1 MIVRLFSLLLGALA
15 GVTLLVSTVAAQDE
29 SPTIT
34 SADNTTFTVDSFG
47 TFTVTTTGSPTPNI
61 STDDPLPS
69 GVSFQDNGDGTATI
83 SGTPQTGSG
92 AQHIIRITAQNE
104 NGQNAQD
111 FNLFVNEL
119 PTITSADH
127 TTFTVG
133 TNGQFTVTTGSGY
146 PTPPSLCVCPG
157 LPPSP
162 LSFTD
167 NNNGTGSLHGTPAA
181 GTGGTYELQVTAIN
195 QTGETVQDFTLEI
208 DEAPAITSANHVT
221 FHEDTGTS
229 FTVTA
234 TGFPAPTLSKNGS
247 LPSGITFDPA
257 TGVLSGTPAL
267 GSAGTYP
274 ITFTA
279 TNGIGSNA
287 GQNFT
292 LTITAPLPCSPPP
305 SGLVGWWPGD
315 GSAIDIQNDNNGTLH
330 GSANFANGRVGKAF
344 NFDGTTGYVS
354 IGNPEALK
362 LLAVDETS
370 HTGITMDAW
379 VKPNALPSNGSL
391 VAVATKWNSN
401 NSTGTSGDAY
411 GLFLI
416 NNGGTLAALAQL
428 NPGGAEVTLQG
439 GNVPLNAFTH
449 VALTFE
455 TNSGSL
461 ALFVNGVQVNARIVD
476 GSIVRSDVN
485 VMIGR
490 ENDNT
495 SPRFFA
501 GLIDEVEI
509 YNRALSASEISDIY
523 NAGANGKCKVTQCV
537 APPTNIIGW
546 WPGDNTAIDI
556 QGGNNGTLQGN
567 YAGFATGKVGQAF
580 HFQGNND
587 GVEVPYTPA
596 LDFGADSFTIDTWV
610 RLDGFTSYGI
620 LAAHEQTGSDDGWTF
635 LLNGFDLQ
643 IAFNRSNAA
652 KVLDFVP
659 TLQQWYHLAVT
670 RSGNTFKFYVDG
682 VQLGTDQTSAAVP
695 TPVNGPLK
703 IGKANGFQSLT
714 GRIDEFE
721 IVHRA
726 LSASEIQA
734 IYNAGRAGKCKS
746 FTMYVSNKADNTIE
760 KFDVEGNDLG
770 PFAITGLNGPAG
782 LAFDSAG
789 NLYVANNTDSTI
801 RKFDATGAD
810 LGVFAAT
817 GLDHPI
823 GIAFDASG
831 NLYAANSGSSTVRK
845 FSPTG
850 TDLGAFASTGLS
862 NPDGIAFD
870 GSGNLYVVND
880 ANSTIR
886 KFDATGVDLGNFGTT
901 GLNSPTGMAFDTNG
915 IAYVSNA
922 ADNTI
927 SKFDITGVSSP
938 FANAG
943 VNGPLGLAFDTVGNL
958 YAVGNG
964 DNTVGKLDLGGVS
977 SIFANSGLN
986 SPYFTALKPISP
998 LVPVLRNNSF
1008 NRPTSGHVMLSG
1020 QALPNATVYIQATTT
1035 LQSGFSTLGT
1045 TIADGNGAY
1054 QYDDASVGS
1063 VTKRFYRASYP

>member
-1 MIVRLFSLLLGALA
+1 MTARLFGFLLSALA
-15 GVTLLVSTVAAQDE
+15 AVTLLASTAAAQE

-69 GVSFQDNGDGTATI
+69 GLSFQDNGDGTATL

-92 AQHIIRITAQNE
+92 AQYIIRIYAQNE
-104 NGQNAQD
+104 NGQAAQD
-111 FNLFVNEL
+111 FNLFVNEVA
-119 PTITSADH
+119 TITSADH
-127 TTFTVG
+127 ATFTVG
-133 TNGQFTVTTGSGY
+133 ANGQFAVTTGSGY
-146 PTPPSLCVCPG
+146 PTPPSLCVCPE

-167 NNNGTGSLHGTPAA
+167 NGDGTGSLHGTPAA
-181 GTGGTYELQVTAIN
+181 GTGGTYQLQVTAIN
-195 QTGETVQDFTLEI
+195 AAGETVQDFALEI
-208 DEAPAITSANHVT
+208 DEAPVITSANHVT
-221 FHEDTGTS
+221 FHEDTGAS

-247 LPSGITFDPA
+247 LPSGITFNPA

-279 TNGIGSNA
+279 SNGVGSNA

-292 LTITAPLPCSPPP
+292 LTITAPLPCTPPP

-315 GSAIDIQNDNNGTLH
+315 GSAIDIQNDNNGTLQ

-344 NFDGTTGYVS
+344 NFNGTTGYVS
-354 IGNPEALK
+354 IGNPGPLK
-362 LLAVDETS
+362 LRD
-370 HTGITMDAW
+370 TMTVDAW
-379 VKPNALPSNGSL
+379 VKPAAMPSNNSL
-391 VAVATKWNSN
+391 IAIATKWNSN
-401 NSTGTSGDAY
+401 PNHNSSGDAY

-416 NNGGTLAALAQL
+416 NNNGTLQAFAGI
-428 NPGGAEVTLQG
+428 NPFTGSEYTLQG
-439 GNVPLNAFTH
+439 GTVPLNTFTH
-449 VALTFE
+449 VAMTYDGN
-455 TNSGSL
+455 TGVL
-461 ALFVNGVQVNARIVD
+461 ALFVNGVQINAQTTGGGI
-476 GSIVRSDVN
+476 SASDVN

-495 SPRFFA
+495 FPRYFP

-509 YNRALSASEISDIY
+509 YNRALSAGEISDIY
-523 NAGANGKCKVTQCV
+523 NAGANGQCKVTQCV

-556 QGGNNGTLQGN
+556 QGGNNGTLQEFTT
-567 YAGFATGKVGQAF
+567 FAAGKVGQAF
-580 HFQGNND
+580 HFIGGND
-587 GVEVPYTPA
+587 GVEIPFNP
-596 LDFGADSFTIDTWV
+596 LWDFGADSFTIDTWV
-610 RLDGFTSYGI
+610 RLDANNSYQI
-620 LAAHEQTGSDDGWTF
+620 FAAHEQTSGDAGWIF
-635 LLNGFDLQ
+635 LLNGFNLQ
-643 IAFNRSNAA
+643 IEFNRGNAA
-652 KVLDFVP
+652 RVLDFVP
-659 TLQQWYHLAVT
+659 TPQQWYHFAVT

-682 VQLGTDQTSAAVP
+682 AQFGTDQTSTAVP
-695 TPVNGPLK
+695 SPVNGPLK
-703 IGKANGFQSLT
+703 IGKAWGFPSVE

-746 FTMYVSNKADNTIE
+746 FTMYVSNKNNNTIE
-760 KFDVEGNDLG
+760 KFDAEGNDLG
-770 PFAITGLNGPAG
+770 PFATAGLSGPTG
-782 LAFDSAG
+782 LAFDSTG
-789 NLYVANNTDSTI
+789 NLYVANNTDGTI
-801 RKFDATGAD
+801 RKFDAAGAD

-817 GLDHPI
+817 GLDRPI
-823 GIAFDASG
+823 GIAFDTSG
-831 NLYAANSGSSTVRK
+831 NLYAANNGSSTVRK

-862 NPDGIAFD
+862 NPYGIAFD

-886 KFDATGVDLGNFGTT
+886 KFDPAGTDLGNFATT
-901 GLNSPTGMAFDTNG
+901 GLNSPRGMAFDTNG

-922 ADNTI
+922 ADHTL

-938 FANAG
+938 FANTG
-943 VNGPLGLAFDTVGNL
+943 LNVPLGLAFDSGGNL
-958 YAVGNG
+958 YAVSNGN
-964 DNTVGKLDLGGVS
+964 NTVAKLDLGGVP

-986 SPYFTALKPISP
+986 SPYFTVLKPISP
-998 LVPVLRNNSF
+998 LVPVLKNNSF
-1008 NRPTSGHVMLSG
+1008 SPPANGHVILSG
-1020 QALPNATVYIQATTT
+1020 QALPNATVYIQATAN
-1035 LQSGFSTLGT
+1035 LQSGFGTIGT
-1045 TIADGNGAY
+1045 TTADGNGAF
-1054 QYDDASVGS
+1054 QFDDTSAGS
-1063 VTKRFYRASYP
+1063 ARTRFYRASYP